1 MVGKYGLFCLAVMAA
16 SAGQAWAG
24 EATVSVPG
32 TAMPWSLQAN
42 PMVAFSKDDGTKP
55 VEAKGIKIVP
65 GTEVTITATGSTT
78 TVAGGGSF
86 GPEGQAE
93 FIATDQPGGS
103 GTDFPARYVHPDFY
117 PVHLNELIG
126 AFVDGKGALVARP
139 FAVGASF
146 TVTVP
151 PKAEKLQFGIN
162 DDIFAD
168 NGGSLTVTVK
178 TAD

>member
-1 MVGKYGLFCLAVMAA
+1 MIGKHGLLGLAVAA
-16 SAGQAWAG
+16 IFAGPAWAG
-24 EATVSVPG
+24 EATVTVPG
-32 TAMPWSLQAN
+32 TAMPWSLKAN
-42 PMVAFSKDDGTKP
+42 PMVAFSRDDGTKP
-55 VEAKGIKIVP
+55 AEVKGVKIVP
-65 GTEVTITATGSTT
+65 GTDVAITATGSTT
-78 TVAGGGSF
+78 TVAGGGPF

-126 AFVDGKGALVARP
+126 AFVDGKGVLVARP
-139 FAVGASF
+139 FAVGSSF

-168 NGGSLTVTVK
+168 NGGSLTVTVN

>member
-1 MVGKYGLFCLAVMAA
+1 MTRKYGLVLFAAMAA
-16 SAGQAWAG
+16 IAGSTLAG
-24 EATVSVPG
+24 EDTVSVPG
-32 TAMPWSLQAN
+32 TAMPWSLKAN
-42 PMVAFSKDDGTKP
+42 PMVAFSKGDGTKP
-55 VEAKGIKIVP
+55 AEAKGLKIVP
-65 GTEVTITATGSTT
+65 GAEITITATGSTT

-93 FIATDQPGGS
+93 FVATDQPGGS

-117 PVHLNELIG
+117 PVHLNALIG

-139 FAVGASF
+139 FAVGKSF

-168 NGGSLTVTVK
+168 NSGALTVTVK